1 MSSKAH
7 LHFITGK
14 GGVGK
19 SAVSAALALS
29 LARKGRRVLLVELR
43 QRSYFAHLLPG
54 LQGQFYPQS
63 WGDSLEKDLPLY
75 WSVWTGTECL
85 RDYAL
90 HLLKVPTLVDWFLE
104 NSVSQSLI
112 QVAPGLAELSLL
124 GKATSHFRHVGPAMP
139 YQDIVI
145 DAFAT
150 GHFMSLLK
158 APHALGQVV
167 SMGPMGEQSRAID
180 ECLRSAQTIFHC
192 VALPTEYSM
201 QEANEILNFLKN
213 DFQKKAYLW
222 INQSH
227 DVEAINSIQNTYLVD
242 KKRRQCQLQESPLF
256 QSLQPENLYHI
267 PMIYNM
273 NELKVIRQISHIP
286 CVEDWSPL

>member
-1 MSSKAH
+1 MAH

-43 QRSYFAHLLPG
+43 QKSYFAHLFPG
-54 LQGQFYPQS
+54 LQGQFYPQG
-63 WGDSLEKDLPLY
+63 WGDSLGKDLPMQ

-104 NSVSQSLI
+104 NSVSRSLI
-112 QVAPGLAELSLL
+112 QVAPGLTELSLL
-124 GKATSHFRHVGPAMP
+124 GKATSHFRRVGPAMP
-139 YQDIVI
+139 YQDIVV

-158 APHALGQVV
+158 APQALGQVV

-192 VALPTEYSM
+192 VALPTEYSL
-201 QEANEILNFLKN
+201 QESSEILQFLKN
-213 DFQKKAYLW
+213 NFQKNAYLW

-227 DVEAINSIQNTYLVD
+227 DLQQIDKNTKTYLAQ
-242 KKRRQCQLQESPLF
+242 KKRRQCELQNSSLF
-256 QSLQPENLYHI
+256 QSLQPEKVFHI

-273 NELKVIRQISHIP
+273 HELKVIQQISDAP
-286 CVEDWSPL
+286 CVAGWSPL